1 MSWLDNNGL
10 TYLWTKIKNALAEK
24 LDITATAKKTSSIP
38 MGEVDDSST
47 ATSFTA
53 TIDGITELRDGVCMW
68 LKNGVVTSASGFTI
82 NINGLGAKPVYSSLS
97 DASRATTIFSTT
109 YTCLFIYN
117 SERVSGGCWD
127 LVYGIDSNTNYVPTG
142 YCTTGASTVKKA
154 VTINYGYRDD
164 PNYFPCL
171 FRYANTAANAT
182 LSISTYAT
190 TELPIYVNGQR
201 TSANNTFGAG
211 VILFLFYNNAYWCYN
226 DGRLPIVWNGTVT
239 SAQDV
244 MSELASKSEL
254 PTKTSDLTNDS
265 GYLTSHQDISMK
277 ADSATTLSGYGITDA
292 YTKSEVDTAI
302 LNIPIENA
310 DWAENDTTS
319 SAYVENR
326 THYVERTPLTEVLTY
341 NTEDNDTYYQISY
354 PDEEWAKSLNEGDAY
369 SLTLN
374 RVTYTGNIIKKNSNN
389 IDIYCL
395 GNLALRSIGEDTGEP
410 FLLVFAPS
418 YYNIILFLSE
428 ASSSG
433 VNMSLSLS
441 SLIIHKLD
449 SKYLDGKLIQS
460 SYGENSEVFNGI
472 EENNEQPRFY
482 TLLVTG
488 EANATIYDFV
498 YENAFQETSYLLS
511 HISPYAYIP
520 NRETIKII
528 QINVESYN
536 KETETCSG
544 KIYLNSTLDAE
555 NSLNN
560 EELYIKDLAKFASG
574 IYSHAEGYCTVAS
587 GRYSHAENRSTSA
600 FGDYSHA
607 EGEGTIASNR
617 YTHAEGMTTI
627 ASRDGAHA
635 EGMNTVASGWAS
647 HAEGEDNVASGAS
660 AHAEGYKTTASAD
673 NSHAE
678 GYYTTASGP
687 YSHSEGNYTIAQRKS
702 QHVFGE
708 YNISDIG
715 GTNTNSKGNY
725 IEIVGNGTS
734 DSARSNARTLDW
746 SGNEVLAGKLTVGL
760 APTNAMDV
768 TTKQYVDNAINSS
781 GSTYQLYATDDNNG
795 TVTIHFGTVS

>member
-1 MSWLDNNGL
+1 MAQQNYLDKDGVL
-10 TYLWTKIKNALAEK
+10 YFWQKIKSIFATKTEVGDKVDKVNGKGLSTNDYTTAEK
-24 LDITATAKKTSSIP
+24 TKLTNI
-38 MGEVDDSST
+38 
-47 ATSFTA
+47 
-53 TIDGITELRDGVCMW
+53 
-68 LKNGVVTSASGFTI
+68 ASGAQVNVI
-82 NINGLGAKPVYSSLS
+82 
-97 DASRATTIFSTT
+97 
-109 YTCLFIYN
+109 
-117 SERVSGGCWD
+117 E
-127 LVYGIDSNTNYVPTG
+127 
-142 YCTTGASTVKKA
+142 TVKK
-154 VTINYGYRDD
+154 
-164 PNYFPCL
+164 
-171 FRYANTAANAT
+171 
-182 LSISTYAT
+182 
-190 TELPIYVNGQR
+190 
-201 TSANNTFGAG
+201 
-211 VILFLFYNNAYWCYN
+211 
-226 DGRLPIVWNGTVT
+226 NGTALTITDKAVDI
-239 SAQDV
+239 SV
-244 MSELASKSEL
+244 
-254 PTKTSDLTNDS
+254 PTKTSDITNDS

-302 LNIPIENA
+302 SNIPVENA
-310 DWAENDTTS
+310 DWTENDTTS

-326 THYVERTPLTEVLTY
+326 THYVERAPLTEVLTY
-341 NTEDNDTYYQISY
+341 SNEANDEYYQIQY

-374 RVTYTGNIIKKNSNN
+374 GVTYTGNIIKKNFNN

-418 YYNIILFLSE
+418 YYNIILSLSE

-498 YENAFQETSYLLS
+498 YENAFQKTSYLLS
-511 HISPYAYIP
+511 HISPYAYIS

-528 QINVESYN
+528 QIRVESYD

-544 KIYLNSTLDAE
+544 KIQLSSTLDAE

-560 EELYIKDLAKFASG
+560 EKLYIKDLAKLASG

-607 EGEGTIASNR
+607 EGESTIASDK

-627 ASRDGAHA
+627 ASQDGAHA
-635 EGMNTVASGWAS
+635 EGMNTIASGYAS
-647 HAEGEDNVASGAS
+647 HAEGEDNTASGAS
-660 AHAEGYKTTASAD
+660 AHAEGYGTTASAD
-673 NSHAE
+673 NAHAE
-678 GYYTTASGP
+678 GFNTIASSA
-687 YSHSEGNYTIAQRKS
+687 YAHAEGNYTIAQRQS

-708 YNISDIG
+708 YNIPDNN
-715 GTNTNSKGNY
+715 GTQYTKGNY

-734 DSARSNARTLDW
+734 SSRSNARTLDW
-746 SGNEVLAGKLTVGL
+746 SGNETLAGKLTVGS

-795 TVTIHFGTVS
+795 IVTIHFGTVS